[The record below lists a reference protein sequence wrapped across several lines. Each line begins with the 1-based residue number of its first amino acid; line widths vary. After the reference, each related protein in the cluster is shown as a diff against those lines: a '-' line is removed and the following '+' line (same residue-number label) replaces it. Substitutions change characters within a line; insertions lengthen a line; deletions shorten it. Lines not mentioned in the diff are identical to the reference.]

1 LDASYFR
8 QRAAVAR
15 EFAQTGDDRRLAQ
28 MLLELAIDLEAEAAA
43 IEAEQGSAA
52 AGPCQELEPLHSYR
66 CGLG

>member
-43 IEAEQGSAA
+43 IEAEQASAA
-52 AGPCQELEPLHSYR
+52 ARPCQEIQPLRDYR
-66 CGLG
+66 CDLD

>member
-43 IEAEQGSAA
+43 IEVEQADAA
-52 AGPCQELEPLHSYR
+52 AGPRQEIEPLRGCR
-66 CGLG
+66 CDLG